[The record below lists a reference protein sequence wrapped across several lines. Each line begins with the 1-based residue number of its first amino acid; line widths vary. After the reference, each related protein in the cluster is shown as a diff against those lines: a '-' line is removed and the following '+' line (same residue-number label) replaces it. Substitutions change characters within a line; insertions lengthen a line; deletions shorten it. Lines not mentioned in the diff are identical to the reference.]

1 MTQTD
6 RWECFRAFECGIVL
20 IEKRGRGNEDLKGL
34 ASKTSSEKEAKKQ
47 ALRLKNA
54 KLRAAGKEPLK
65 GWGKMVDT
73 GIGGA
78 NKANPIDTKVFL
90 GENQKRIAD
99 ETKRNKQ

>member
-1 MTQTD
+1 MKILRDWQ
-6 RWECFRAFECGIVL
+6 A
-20 IEKRGRGNEDLKGL
+20 KHQAK
-34 ASKTSSEKEAKKQ
+34 KETKKQ

-73 GIGGA
+73 GIGGT

>member
-1 MTQTD
+1 MSILKQ
-6 RWECFRAFECGIVL
+6 WQ
-20 IEKRGRGNEDLKGL
+20 EKHQAK
-34 ASKTSSEKEAKKQ
+34 KEAKKQ

>member
-1 MTQTD
+1 MKILRDWQ
-6 RWECFRAFECGIVL
+6 A
-20 IEKRGRGNEDLKGL
+20 KHQAK
-34 ASKTSSEKEAKKQ
+34 KEAKKQ

-54 KLRAAGKEPLK
+54 KLRAAGKEPFK

-78 NKANPIDTKVFL
+78 NKANPIDTKVFF

>member
-1 MTQTD
+1 MKILRDWQ
-6 RWECFRAFECGIVL
+6 A
-20 IEKRGRGNEDLKGL
+20 KHQAK
-34 ASKTSSEKEAKKQ
+34 KEAKKQ

-99 ETKRNKQ
+99 ESKRNKQ

>member
-1 MTQTD
+1 MKILRDWQ
-6 RWECFRAFECGIVL
+6 A
-20 IEKRGRGNEDLKGL
+20 KHQAK
-34 ASKTSSEKEAKKQ
+34 KETKKQ
-47 ALRLKNA
+47 ALRSKNA

>member
-1 MTQTD
+1 MS
-6 RWECFRAFECGIVL
+6 I
-20 IEKRGRGNEDLKGL
+20 LKQWQ
-34 ASKTSSEKEAKKQ
+34 AKHQAKKEAKKQ
-47 ALRLKNA
+47 ALQLKNA

>member
-1 MTQTD
+1 MKILRDWQ
-6 RWECFRAFECGIVL
+6 
-20 IEKRGRGNEDLKGL
+20 EKHQAK
-34 ASKTSSEKEAKKQ
+34 KEAKKQ
-47 ALRLKNA
+47 ALRLKNE

-73 GIGGA
+73 GI
-78 NKANPIDTKVFL
+78 KANPIDTKVFL

>member
-1 MTQTD
+1 MKILRDWQ
-6 RWECFRAFECGIVL
+6 A
-20 IEKRGRGNEDLKGL
+20 KHQAK
-34 ASKTSSEKEAKKQ
+34 KETKKQ

-99 ETKRNKQ
+99 ETKRNKP

>member
-1 MTQTD
+1 MKILRDWQ
-6 RWECFRAFECGIVL
+6 A
-20 IEKRGRGNEDLKGL
+20 KHQAK
-34 ASKTSSEKEAKKQ
+34 KETKKQ

-73 GIGGA
+73 CIGGA

>member
-1 MTQTD
+1 MSILKQWQAKQQT
-6 RWECFRAFECGIVL
+6 R
-20 IEKRGRGNEDLKGL
+20 
-34 ASKTSSEKEAKKQ
+34 KEAKKQ

-54 KLRAAGKEPLK
+54 KLRAAAKEPLK

>member
-1 MTQTD
+1 MSILKQWQAKQQT
-6 RWECFRAFECGIVL
+6 R
-20 IEKRGRGNEDLKGL
+20 
-34 ASKTSSEKEAKKQ
+34 KEAKKQ

>member
-1 MTQTD
+1 MKILRDWQ
-6 RWECFRAFECGIVL
+6 A
-20 IEKRGRGNEDLKGL
+20 KHQAK
-34 ASKTSSEKEAKKQ
+34 KEVKKQ

-78 NKANPIDTKVFL
+78 NKANPIDTKVFF

>member
-1 MTQTD
+1 MS
-6 RWECFRAFECGIVL
+6 I
-20 IEKRGRGNEDLKGL
+20 LKQWQ
-34 ASKTSSEKEAKKQ
+34 AKHQAKKETKKQ

-54 KLRAAGKEPLK
+54 KLRAAGKEPLN
-65 GWGKMVDT
+65 GLCKMVDT

-99 ETKRNKQ
+99 ETKRNKP

>member
-1 MTQTD
+1 MKILRDWQ
-6 RWECFRAFECGIVL
+6 A
-20 IEKRGRGNEDLKGL
+20 KHQAK
-34 ASKTSSEKEAKKQ
+34 KETKKQ

-78 NKANPIDTKVFL
+78 NKANPIDTK
-90 GENQKRIAD
+90 
-99 ETKRNKQ
+99 ETEQTIKKTSATVPSSDCCRGFFKYSILCLRSLWYAHA

>member
-1 MTQTD
+1 MKILRDWQ
-6 RWECFRAFECGIVL
+6 A
-20 IEKRGRGNEDLKGL
+20 KHQAK
-34 ASKTSSEKEAKKQ
+34 KEEKKQ

-90 GENQKRIAD
+90 VENQKRIAD

>member
-1 MTQTD
+1 MKILRDWQ
-6 RWECFRAFECGIVL
+6 
-20 IEKRGRGNEDLKGL
+20 EKHQAK
-34 ASKTSSEKEAKKQ
+34 KEAKKQ

>member
-1 MTQTD
+1 MKILRDWQAKHQT
-6 RWECFRAFECGIVL
+6 
-20 IEKRGRGNEDLKGL
+20 K
-34 ASKTSSEKEAKKQ
+34 KETKKQ

-78 NKANPIDTKVFL
+78 NKANPIDTKVFF

>member
-1 MTQTD
+1 MKILRDWQ
-6 RWECFRAFECGIVL
+6 A
-20 IEKRGRGNEDLKGL
+20 KHQAK
-34 ASKTSSEKEAKKQ
+34 KETKKQ
-47 ALRLKNA
+47 ALRLKTA